1 LSAELERLAAG
12 CLLAGFAGP
21 TVPEWLTGWLEL
33 GLGGVVLFAR
43 NVESPDQVVEL
54 TAGLRAE
61 RPEVVVAID
70 EEGGDVTR
78 LEAAS
83 GSSYPGSWALGVVD
97 DLALTESV
105 ATAIGADLA
114 AAGVNV
120 NLAPVADVNSNPLN
134 PIVGIRSFGSDAEL
148 VARHVAAFVTG
159 LQRTGVAA
167 CVKHFPGHGDTR
179 EDSHLELPTVRRDE
193 ETMAAMLLPF
203 RAGIAAGARA
213 VMTAHIRVAGLDDA
227 PATLSR
233 TVIGDFLR
241 GDLGFT
247 GVVVTD
253 ALEMRAVSETVGAAE
268 GAVQALEAG
277 ADSLCLGHDLR
288 PEPVHAAVVDAVRSG
303 RLAEERVQE
312 AATRVTELGAS
323 TLEPVSEAREVGLEA
338 ARRALV
344 AEGDVTLR
352 RPPLVIELAP
362 ESSIAA
368 GRANNRLADA
378 LRSAEAVRLHG
389 APLDARSL
397 LAEHYGRQLVVVVRD
412 AHRHTW
418 ERVAAQTLL
427 EAAPDGVLVEVG
439 VPVWRPDGVGYIAT
453 HGQGRVNLEAAAER
467 LQAAR

>member
-1 LSAELERLAAG
+1 LSTELERLAAG

-21 TVPEWLTGWLEL
+21 TVPERLTGWLES

-43 NVESPDQVVEL
+43 NVESPDQVAEL

-97 DLALTESV
+97 DLALTKGV

-120 NLAPVADVNSNPLN
+120 NLAPVADVNLNPLN

-288 PEPVHAAVVDAVRSG
+288 PEPIHAAVVDAVRSG

-312 AATRVTELGAS
+312 AATRVAELGAS

>member
-1 LSAELERLAAG
+1 LTSEVERLSAG

-21 TVPEWLTGWLEL
+21 TVPEWLKGWLEA

-43 NVESPDQVVEL
+43 NVRSPAQVAEL

-61 RPEVVVAID
+61 RPELVVAID

-97 DLALTESV
+97 DVALTESV
-105 ATAIGADLA
+105 AAAIGADLA

-148 VARHVAAFVTG
+148 VARHAAAFVAG

-203 RAGIAAGARA
+203 GAGIDAGARA

-233 TVIGDFLR
+233 TVIGDLLR
-241 GDLGFT
+241 RDLGFT

-253 ALEMRAVSETVGAAE
+253 ALEMRAVSTTVGAAE
-268 GAVQALEAG
+268 GAVRALEAG
-277 ADSLCLGHDLR
+277 ADALCLGHDLR
-288 PEPVHAAVVDAVRSG
+288 PEAVHAAVVDAVRSG
-303 RLAEERVQE
+303 RLATERVQE
-312 AATRVTELGAS
+312 AAAQVAELGGS
-323 TLEPVSEAREVGLEA
+323 TLEPVSAAREVGLEA
-338 ARRALV
+338 ARRAV
-344 AEGDVTLR
+344 FVDGDVALR

-368 GRANNRLADA
+368 GRASNGLADA
-378 LRSAEAVRLHG
+378 LRGAEAVRLRG

-418 ERVAAQTLL
+418 ERVAAQALL

-467 LQAAR
+467 LQ